1 MYNLYV
7 AGELV
12 GVLGGVLRKMKKPY
26 DHITGAILAGGLSK
40 RYGQNKAF
48 LELAGMRLID
58 RVAAEMRK
66 IFKEVILITNEK
78 AHYEYLGIP
87 VIEDLIKELGPLG
100 GIYTGLMR
108 IPNEA
113 GFFVACDMPFISPQL
128 VRYMVDIRD
137 NYAAVVPLGASG
149 IEPLHAIY
157 TRTCLGPIK
166 DLLNAQQYQVRLF
179 YERVSVRY
187 VTPEEIRKFV
197 SPQAV
202 FLNINTPAEFAKIQG
217 LKKNRVRR

>member
-1 MYNLYV
+1 MEGDSRNR
-7 AGELV
+7 AE
-12 GVLGGVLRKMKKPY
+12 PY
-26 DHITGAILAGGLSK
+26 DHMTGAILAGGLST

-58 RVAAEMRK
+58 RVVADMKE
-66 IFKEVILITNEK
+66 IFKDVILIANEK
-78 AHYEYLGIP
+78 GQYEYLGIP
-87 VIEDLIKELGPLG
+87 VIEDLIKQLGPLG

-108 IPNEA
+108 IANEA

-137 NYAAVVPLGASG
+137 KYAAVVPSGATG

-166 DLLNAQQYQVRLF
+166 DLIDAQRYQVRLF
-179 YERVSVRY
+179 YEHVSVKY
-187 VTPEEIRKFV
+187 VTEDEIRKFV
-197 SPQAV
+197 SPRGA
-202 FLNINTPAEFAKIQG
+202 FLNINTPDEFARVQR
-217 LKKNRVRR
+217 LNKNRVRR